1 MDGWVN
7 GNDIYEYIKM
17 RCQLDSRISLGE
29 LMTRY
34 DDPLFVVSE
43 VDELEKSGLIKRDY
57 AEDVEIFYTVI
68 Q

>member
-1 MDGWVN
+1 MSEWIN

-17 RCQLDSRISLGE
+17 RCQLDRRVSLGE

-43 VDELEKSGLIKRDY
+43 VDELEKTGLIKRDY
-57 AEDVEIFYTVI
+57 SEDVEIFYTVV
-68 Q
+68 